1 MNFTAEKT
9 SLIKELNKRL
19 IELDKTNEEK
29 IDLSN

>member
-9 SLIKELNKRL
+9 SLILELNKRL

-29 IDLSN
+29 RDLSN